1 MGAQE
6 GKPLGRKGKS
16 TVKVCLNLTEA
27 DYKVFQQFQT
37 YVIKKHG
44 KLRGAIGHELA
55 KALKQYLKRNQKTP
69 QAPEVTENAEEKP
82 TNTETTKPKTTPH
95 DLELVIEVGGKRF
108 TLKEREWQF
117 FKEEIV
123 EKTTSPY
130 IITLVLKS
138 PKRFLPL
145 LQAMID
151 ANAIC
156 YDTKERRCKINENA
170 LKITYLK

>member
-6 GKPLGRKGKS
+6 GKLLGRKGKS

-55 KALKQYLKRNQKTP
+55 KALKQYLKINQKGP
-69 QAPEVTENAEEKP
+69 QAPEVTEKAEEKP
-82 TNTETTKPKTTPH
+82 TNTETSKPKTTPH
-95 DLELVIEVGGKRF
+95 DLEVVIEVGGKRF
-108 TLKEREWQF
+108 TLKEHEWRF
-117 FKEEIV
+117 IKEEIV

-130 IITLVLKS
+130 IMVLLLKS
-138 PKRFLPL
+138 PKKFLPL
-145 LQAMID
+145 LHTMIN
-151 ANAIC
+151 ANAIY
-156 YDTKERRCKINENA
+156 YDGSRCKINEEA

>member
-6 GKPLGRKGKS
+6 GKLLRRKGKS
-16 TVKVCLNLTEA
+16 TVKVCVNLTEA

-55 KALKQYLKRNQKTP
+55 KALKQYLKRNQKSP

-82 TNTETTKPKTTPH
+82 TNTETTKPTPH

-108 TLKEREWQF
+108 TLKEHEWQF
-117 FKEEIV
+117 IKEEIV
-123 EKTTSPY
+123 EKATSPY

-145 LQAMID
+145 LQAMIN

-156 YDTKERRCKINENA
+156 YDTREGRCKIDENA

>member
-55 KALKQYLKRNQKTP
+55 KALKEYLKRNQKGP
-69 QAPEVTENAEEKP
+69 QAPEATEKAEEKP
-82 TNTETTKPKTTPH
+82 TNTETSKPKTTPH
-95 DLELVIEVGGKRF
+95 DLLTIEIGKMKF
-108 TLKEREWQF
+108 TLKEDEWQF
-117 FKEEIV
+117 FKKIV
-123 EKTTSPY
+123 EGTTSPY
-130 IITLVLKS
+130 LFAIAIRM
-138 PKRFLPL
+138 PDRFLPL
-145 LQAMID
+145 LKAMID
-151 ANAIC
+151 TNTI
-156 YDTKERRCKINENA
+156 YYSKEEQRCKINEKA